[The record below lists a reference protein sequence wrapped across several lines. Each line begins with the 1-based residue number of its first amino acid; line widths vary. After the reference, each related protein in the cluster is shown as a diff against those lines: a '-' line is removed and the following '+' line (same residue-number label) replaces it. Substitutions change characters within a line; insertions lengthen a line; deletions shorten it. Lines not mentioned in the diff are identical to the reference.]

1 MLLANYDQS
10 SWEKQF
16 ELVPHEYENY
26 TRKIIESPD
35 CKTFVFTQLLKIR
48 KRKNDE
54 TFVLY
59 PFYNPK
65 YSDPV
70 YNYASLTV

>member
-1 MLLANYDQS
+1 VRNTVES
-10 SWEKQF
+10 SD
-16 ELVPHEYENY
+16 
-26 TRKIIESPD
+26 S
-35 CKTFVFTQLLKIR
+35 KTFVFTQLLKIN
-48 KRKNDE
+48 KGKNNE
-54 TFVLY
+54 TFVLF